1 MKIKVQLVV
10 CAEDGREEQV
20 QEIAMAEKPH
30 QQIEH
35 LSFTLAEAKS
45 VLKMLQQHLV
55 EQQATAFVVAHAQCE
70 HCGKSLGIKG
80 YHTRTFR
87 TLFGTVTLTS
97 PRLYH
102 CRCQRRKAT
111 TFRPPNALVTGSVA
125 PELLL
130 LETKWASVVSY
141 GLTAQVLKDFLPVD
155 ATLNATTIQNHA
167 LAVAQ
172 RCEDELGEEQWA
184 FVEGCPADWA
194 TLSIPDGPMTVG
206 IDGGYI
212 RNWEEKQQH
221 FEVIVGKSILVFR
234 RDDEANIASSKCFGF
249 VQTLDE
255 KPKRRLFE
263 VLQSQG
269 HQMSQQLTFLSD
281 GGDTVR
287 DLQLYLNPHAEH
299 LLDWFHLAMRLTVLQ
314 QTAKG
319 LPQTISVEDETY
331 RLRDAVVQELERL
344 KWLLWHGNV
353 YRAFQV
359 VESVEMD
366 LDVAAAT
373 GDGTARKLLK
383 AVQEFHTYID
393 RNRAFVHNDGER
405 YRYGER
411 ISTGFVE
418 STVNQVISKRFC
430 KKQQMQW
437 TKRGAHL
444 LLQTRVKTLN
454 RELGAVFQR
463 WYPDLQLEEEPL
475 AA

>member
-55 EQQATAFVVAHAQCE
+55 EQQATAFVAAHAQCE

-111 TFRPPNALVTGSVA
+111 TFRPLNALVTGSVA

-344 KWLLWHGNV
+344 KWFLWHGNV

-393 RNRAFVHNDGER
+393 RNRAFVPNYGER